1 MATKTKAK
9 PATNGQATKSI
20 TIAQLNTK
28 RALIPIT
35 GTSELICHAWGP
47 KAIKQMVDMQ
57 TGVTKKKAR
66 GSPREAKVPDAEYR
80 ESLYVIELNEK
91 NFEKSVFGFPSSG
104 FKQAMVRAAKLCG
117 MAMTDAK
124 TSFRVEG
131 DLVVIDGTPHMRQ
144 DMVRLQGKTADVRF
158 RGAFKDWSAVLP
170 IVYDEDI
177 ITVEDIVNLVQRA
190 GFSVGVGEWR
200 QERGGNCGAFA
211 VSEEGFEIQ

>member
-9 PATNGQATKSI
+9 PPTNGQATKSI

-28 RALIPIT
+28 RAIIPIT

-66 GSPREAKVPDAEYR
+66 GAPREAKVPDDQYR
-80 ESLYVIELNEK
+80 ESLYVIEENKK
-91 NFEKSVFGFPSSG
+91 NFDKSVFGFPSTG
-104 FKQAMVRAAKLCG
+104 FKNAMVRAAKMCG

-124 TSFRVEG
+124 TAFFIEG
-131 DLVVIDGTPHMRQ
+131 DLVVIDGEPYMRQ

-158 RGAFKDWSAVLP
+158 RGAFKEWGAMLP
-170 IVYDEDI
+170 VVYDEDI
-177 ITVEDIVNLVQRA
+177 ITIEDIANLIQRA

-200 QERGGNCGAFA
+200 PERNGQYGCFT
-211 VSEEGFEIQ
+211 VSEDSFEIE